1 MHSEFPCNFMTHK
14 STAEVAYI
22 GIPALSKALLEH
34 PDPYKPLLPFLTQ
47 STNPEDP
54 IPLLTS
60 TVLASLVAAS
70 ATASPKG
77 APATNKALPKLLS
90 YLSTLTQSPDGG
102 LQDIAV
108 LEYSA
113 LLRGKKSRQLFWEQR
128 SETVG
133 PLVGILKSAAGVSS
147 NGDSSSTLWSGA
159 SSIRSGMEG
168 SLSGGV
174 GLQLLYHALLVMWQL
189 SFEGATIG
197 DGLEEYTVHLG
208 KKLGMMADL
217 PQ

>member
-1 MHSEFPCNFMTHK
+1 VLHFEGPCKFFTYG
-14 STAEVAYI
+14 STAEVAHV
-22 GIPALSKALLEH
+22 GIPTLSKAILEH
-34 PDPYKPLLPFLTQ
+34 PDPYKPMLPFLTQ
-47 STNPEDP
+47 SSNPEDP
-54 IPLLTS
+54 IPLLAS
-60 TVLASLVAAS
+60 TVLASLMAAS
-70 ATASPKG
+70 ATTSPKG
-77 APATNKALPKLLS
+77 TPATNKSLPKLLS
-90 YLSTLTQSPDGG
+90 YLSTLAQSPDGG

-133 PLVGILKSAAGVSS
+133 PLVGILKSAAGVSP

-174 GLQLLYHALLVMWQL
+174 GLQLLYHVLLVMWQL
-189 SFEGATIG
+189 SFEGATVG
-197 DGLEEYTVHLG
+197 DGLEEYMILLG
-208 KKLGMMADL
+208 RDL
-217 PQ
+217 E